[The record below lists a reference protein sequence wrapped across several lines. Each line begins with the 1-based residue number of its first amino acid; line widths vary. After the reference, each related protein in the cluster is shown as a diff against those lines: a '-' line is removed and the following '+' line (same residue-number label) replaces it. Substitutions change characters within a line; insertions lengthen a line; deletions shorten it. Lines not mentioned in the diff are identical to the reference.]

1 MNALTARRRWLLLR
15 PWLKDIRIGCAFIV
29 VIVAAMYG
37 LGHLADY
44 CTAWKICS

>member
-1 MNALTARRRWLLLR
+1 MSALTTRRRWLLAR
-15 PWLKDIRIGCAFIV
+15 VWIKDIGIGCAFIV

-44 CTAWKICS
+44 CTAWGLCS